1 MPNVELEE
9 VSVLEEVNELV
20 SDEIEYPA
28 ILIEGVNSKEEL
40 NYFVNRGNDS
50 KRSLP
55 LYLKFDSYVK
65 RIGQLELSLNT
76 LLTLRVFK
84 SYKITLFRSAED
96 STGIDVE
103 DDQTL
108 IKFIS
113 I

>member
-28 ILIEGVNSKEEL
+28 ILIEGVNSKEEHNNFL
-40 NYFVNRGNDS
+40 NRGNDH
-50 KRSLP
+50 KRSIP
-55 LYLKFDSYVK
+55 LNLKFDSYVK

-96 STGIDVE
+96 YADIDVE

>member
-40 NYFVNRGNDS
+40 NYFVNRGNDP

-84 SYKITLFRSAED
+84 SYKITLFRSAGD

>member
-1 MPNVELEE
+1 MPNIELEE

-20 SDEIEYPA
+20 SDDIEYPA

-40 NYFVNRGNDS
+40 NYFVNRDNDP

-65 RIGQLELSLNT
+65 RIGRLELSLDT

-84 SYKITLFRSAED
+84 SYKLTLFRSVD
-96 STGIDVE
+96 DFSNIDVE

>member
-1 MPNVELEE
+1 MPNIELEE

-20 SDEIEYPA
+20 SDDIEYPA

-40 NYFVNRGNDS
+40 NYFVNRGNDP

-65 RIGQLELSLNT
+65 RIGRLELSLDT

-84 SYKITLFRSAED
+84 SYKLTLFRPVDDFSN
-96 STGIDVE
+96 IDVE